1 MSIWRPIRD
10 TTLDRFL
17 IGASVCACILTASVS
32 FGQGGGMG
40 GGKGGGGRHGA
51 GSNDRR
57 SSPSDYYRGSTPPPS
72 QVVLTPHGG
81 QYLNTDSNVYELVF
95 MPLQARIYVY
105 DKSLQPVSARDVHAQ
120 MSMQLPGQRDICRIP
135 FQYIA
140 TPPAAAEQDYVVAV
154 FDVSQLHDKETPIT
168 FELSS
173 LSDRRHPPATFTPLW
188 SRSKVRPYVARV
200 LPRKADLDGV
210 MRQRTCPVCGD
221 VLGSK
226 SKGPVVKLL
235 IGEYVLYVCGED
247 CMAAVSQTPE
257 KYLPQPPVTGR

>member
-1 MSIWRPIRD
+1 MAEWAAEWAAVVD
-10 TTLDRFL
+10 TAAAAT
-17 IGASVCACILTASVS
+17 TAVP
-32 FGQGGGMG
+32 
-40 GGKGGGGRHGA
+40 A
-51 GSNDRR
+51 
-57 SSPSDYYRGSTPPPS
+57 PSDYYRGSTPPPS

-105 DKSLQPVSARDVHAQ
+105 DKSLQPLSARDVHAQ
-120 MSMQLPGQRDICRIP
+120 MSMQLPGQSGLCRIP
-135 FQYIA
+135 FQYVA
-140 TPPAAAEQDYVVAV
+140 TPPAAAQQDYVVAV

-173 LSDRRHPPATFTPLW
+173 LSDRRHPTATFTPLW

-210 MRQRTCPVCGD
+210 MRQRICPVCGE

-226 SKGPVVKLL
+226 GPVFKLL
-235 IGEYVLYVCGED
+235 IGEYVLYVCGEN
-247 CMAAVSQTPE
+247 CMAAVSETPE
-257 KYLPQPPVTGR
+257 KYLPQPQMPVTGR